1 MRRSTLALPVLALA
15 LGAAACSDSD
25 SGGPDEAAGGG
36 AEEFCGDF
44 QDLEERYAD
53 DADADPE
60 VVLDEL
66 DALEPPDEIA
76 DDYQQL
82 IDALRE
88 TSTLDPANEEDVAR
102 AQEIA
107 AETQEANQ
115 NVSTFLAEECEIDT
129 SATP

>member
-15 LGAAACSDSD
+15 LGVACSDSD
-25 SGGPDEAAGGG
+25 SGGPDEAAGGS
-36 AEEFCGDF
+36 ADAFCGDF

>member
-1 MRRSTLALPVLALA
+1 MRPSFLALPVLALA
-15 LGAAACSDSD
+15 LGAACSDSD
-25 SGGPDEAAGGG
+25 SGGPDESAGGS

-44 QDLEERYAD
+44 QDLEERYAED
-53 DADADPE
+53 VDADPE

-66 DALEPPDEIA
+66 DALEPPDDIA

-88 TSTLDPANEEDVAR
+88 TNTLDPASEEDVAR

-107 AETQEANQ
+107 EETQEANE

-129 SATP
+129 SAGP